1 MSDPVTNIEI
11 EDVLSSI
18 RRLVSGEA
26 GKPARR
32 SALNTEAGRAGRVE
46 PDAAPAQEDTA
57 QEDTAQEDTA
67 QADTAQE
74 DGAGG
79 PIAATADL
87 PPQSNDETPAHAA
100 HEAPDLEPEE
110 MSVAAGESGEGFDWA
125 NHLPPERLAQVQH
138 IHEPAAA
145 PEDMVHDVADSG
157 AAPEVDAAP
166 QPERLMLTPALRVD
180 NLAEA
185 EAEAEAEDHVAQGD
199 AMPLEDQAALAEVFR
214 EDEPF
219 VFDGDHKLTDYASDA
234 LETDDALAG
243 GARSEEE
250 DALDAAWTQDG
261 TAVASADDDT
271 AMAEDDAVASEDSPI
286 DPVLKARVA
295 ALAAAV
301 AGRGGEFEP
310 DEGDESLTAQNAS
323 LQWEDHIS
331 EQEADFS
338 GAEAEAS
345 DVASDTNVESFVAAT
360 GGTEAEMTDDD
371 SGAAYE
377 PAAPVTASDD
387 EGFLDEDALR
397 EMVSEIVR
405 QELQG
410 ALGERITRN
419 VRKLVRR
426 EIQRALTSQT
436 LE

>member
-1 MSDPVTNIEI
+1 
-11 EDVLSSI
+11 
-18 RRLVSGEA
+18 
-26 GKPARR
+26 
-32 SALNTEAGRAGRVE
+32 
-46 PDAAPAQEDTA
+46 
-57 QEDTAQEDTA
+57 
-67 QADTAQE
+67 
-74 DGAGG
+74 
-79 PIAATADL
+79 
-87 PPQSNDETPAHAA
+87 
-100 HEAPDLEPEE
+100 
-110 MSVAAGESGEGFDWA
+110 
-125 NHLPPERLAQVQH
+125 
-138 IHEPAAA
+138 
-145 PEDMVHDVADSG
+145 
-157 AAPEVDAAP
+157 
-166 QPERLMLTPALRVD
+166 
-180 NLAEA
+180 
-185 EAEAEAEDHVAQGD
+185 
-199 AMPLEDQAALAEVFR
+199 MPLEDQAALAEVFR

-234 LETDDALAG
+234 LETDDALAD

-261 TAVASADDDT
+261 TAEAPTAPADDT

-345 DVASDTNVESFVAAT
+345 DVASDTNVEPFMSAGV
-360 GGTEAEMTDDD
+360 GTEAEMTDDD
-371 SGAAYE
+371 SGANYE
-377 PAAPVTASDD
+377 PAAPVTASDE